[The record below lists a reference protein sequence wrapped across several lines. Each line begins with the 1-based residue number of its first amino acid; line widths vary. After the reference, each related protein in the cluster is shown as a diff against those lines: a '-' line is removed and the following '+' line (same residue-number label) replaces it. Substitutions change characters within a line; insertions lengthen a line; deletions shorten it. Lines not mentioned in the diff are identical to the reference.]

1 MEARE
6 EQRAKAQ
13 NRMEVIEFGRLID
26 VIPLQQKNAY
36 FPTDVMESGMITAT
50 NKGNDPPPS

>member
-13 NRMEVIEFGRLID
+13 NPMEVIEFGRLID

-36 FPTDVMESGMITAT
+36 SSTDVIESGMITVA
-50 NKGNDPPPS
+50 NKG